1 MATKRLRSWYLV
13 ILGAAFLLPS
23 AGQLVRFSLTR
34 DDIWWTPRGTFV
46 SLGESRDRVEVYV
59 RGVLLQDLVD
69 GQRLQLVSGASAAP
83 ITGADVGL
91 RLNHW
96 DRMRARKLPAVVM
109 ASIVAAGAGLVI
121 VIGARQL
128 ARDRRTPRSP

>member
-1 MATKRLRSWYLV
+1 MATKRLVSWYLV
-13 ILGAAFLLPS
+13 IFGAAFLLPA
-23 AGQLVRFSLTR
+23 AGQIVRFSLTR

-69 GQRLQLVSGASAAP
+69 GQRLQLVSGASATP

-96 DRMRARKLPAVVM
+96 DRVRAQKLAAVVL
-109 ASIVAAGAGLVI
+109 ASIVAGAASLILVM
-121 VIGARQL
+121 GALQL
-128 ARDRRTPRSP
+128 VRGRRTVRSP